1 MRSVI
6 VLFKH
11 TDDKW
16 YTGAYDPDED
26 QTDPV
31 SRENWYTVQLDSK
44 PSTFIAKPVSQL
56 IQIRL
61 PLRSRMDFIQPMDDG
76 TAAEVLIED
85 GFDESMVP
93 KELIP
98 SFRERSVLLAL
109 RAMTHDRV
117 NPDMIK
123 YDLASDSIEFHNTSG
138 VTLRFL
144 IDVEHPLPCKISRI
158 HRTAEI
164 TLRVATIQPPEF
176 GEYLPTVV
184 DGRFTL
190 YIQDSVP
197 EIDLFKW
204 VIKSANSLSVTL
216 PKAKQLPMRFVPNA
230 PIDSLELECA
240 LLESL
245 RGLSRV
251 SLANLYLSDVGE
263 KSSKPF
269 SFDGLP
275 SDTDFIE
282 FRSVSETKVINF
294 LPIFLVKDLPRVIS
308 QHKWSDALE
317 KMLERLR
324 SVPKH
329 KRLPL
334 LRTELVHARVK
345 MIPKEFLSLGS

>member
-16 YTGAYDPDED
+16 YTGAYNPDED

-61 PLRSRMDFIQPMDDG
+61 PLHSRMNFVQPMGDG

-93 KELIP
+93 KELVS
-98 SFRERSVLLAL
+98 SFQERSILLNL
-109 RAMTHDRV
+109 RSMTHDRV
-117 NPDMIK
+117 DSGMIK
-123 YDLASDSIEFHNTSG
+123 CDLASDSIEFLDTSG
-138 VTLRFL
+138 NTLRFL

-158 HRTAEI
+158 QPNAQV
-164 TLRVATIQPPEF
+164 TLRVATVQPPDF
-176 GEYLPTVV
+176 GKYLPTVI
-184 DGRFTL
+184 DGKFAL
-190 YIQDSVP
+190 YIQDGVP
-197 EIDLFKW
+197 EIALFKW
-204 VIKSANSLSVTL
+204 VIKSAHSLSVIL

-230 PIDSLELECA
+230 PIDSLELECSR
-240 LLESL
+240 LESL
-245 RGLSRV
+245 RGLSHV

-263 KSSKPF
+263 KSPKSF

-275 SDTDFIE
+275 SGTDFIE
-282 FRSVSETKVINF
+282 FWSVSETKIINF

-308 QHKWSDALE
+308 QHKWSDALGE
-317 KMLERLR
+317 MLGRL
-324 SVPKH
+324 SPVPKH
-329 KRLPL
+329 KWLPL
-334 LRTELVHARVK
+334 LRTELAYSRVK
-345 MIPKEFLSLGS
+345 LISSGFLSLES